1 MITIKKINWFL
12 SLLLVLASC
21 TNSHPGE
28 KNTPKLETIILG
40 FELGMERQQFFD
52 SLQKRIES
60 GTVSEI
66 TYDFDKEKQLR
77 RYRYRLQTVNTM
89 IDLEFFTDE
98 DLFYKDKL
106 IEFTCFMDESG
117 AKDSIE
123 TVYRDLLDLYMIKYK
138 DFQYS
143 YGFDSEKYAQL
154 GIKYSSKTEQ
164 PRFSWFNERMKIE
177 ITSSLGAILLENGR
191 KKVYPIKDYPDIVSD
206 EYWRYMTI
214 RYTNEY
220 LVRSKEYDEKL
231 QQDKI
236 KNEKS
241 QKADSLSKLI

>member
-1 MITIKKINWFL
+1 MKTTWIL
-12 SLLLVLASC
+12 SFCLVVASC
-21 TNSHPGE
+21 TNSNRGG
-28 KNTPKLETIILG
+28 KITPKEEKIILG
-40 FELGMERQQFFD
+40 FELGMDRQQFFD

-77 RYRYRLQTVNTM
+77 RYRYRLQTVNT
-89 IDLEFFTDE
+89 IINLEFFTDE

-117 AKDSIE
+117 PEDSVE
-123 TVYRDLLDLYMIKYK
+123 TAYRDLIDLYMIKYK

-143 YGFDSEKYAQL
+143 YGFGSEKYAQL
-154 GIKYSSKTEQ
+154 GIKYTSKTEQ

-206 EYWRYMTI
+206 EYWRFMTI
-214 RYTNEY
+214 RYTNEN
-220 LVRSKEYDEKL
+220 LVRTKEYDEKL
-231 QQDKI
+231 QKDKI
-236 KNEKS
+236 ENEKS